1 MEAPMLNYRI
11 LSIIK
16 RELREKLLSK
26 SFILTTV
33 LFPVFMF
40 VIAGVQALLVT
51 DEATSKLHIV
61 CQDQNL
67 TQVFQKEL
75 ANPES
80 KLMQE
85 GKFSFDFYTMN
96 RDELKK
102 HLDKNKT
109 AMLDDKLT
117 GVVFVPDTV
126 FNNKILEYYS
136 KSPNNMSLSR
146 RLQGPINNVLVSTY
160 FNNKALSAEEFRF
173 MREGVE
179 VNGFKV
185 SKDES
190 IKEEGFGGLVLSY
203 VFAFLLYIS
212 LLVSGQMLLQSVIEE
227 KSSRIVEVILSS
239 VSPREMM
246 TGKIVGSAITALIQ
260 MGIWL
265 ATVITIASPALN
277 LLPAEIMV
285 SIKATQVIFLMVNF
299 AVGLFLFL
307 SLFGMIGSIFDN
319 PQDAQSGMWPV
330 MMLIMIPFFVA
341 MSMMQ
346 NPNSPIAN
354 VTALLPFTSIMV
366 MPVKMTMVEVPIW
379 QLALSIVVN
388 IIAIFFIFPVAGKIY
403 RVGILRTGKKPKWSE
418 VIKWLKYKY

>member
-67 TQVFQKEL
+67 TQAFQKEL

-146 RLQGPINNVLVSTY
+146 RLQGPVNNVLVSTY

>member
-1 MEAPMLNYRI
+1 MLNYRI
-11 LSIIK
+11 LGIIK

-61 CQDQNL
+61 CQNQNL
-67 TQVFQKEL
+67 TQAFQKEL
-75 ANPES
+75 TNPES

-85 GKFSFDFYTMN
+85 GKFSFNFYTMN

-102 HLDKNKT
+102 HLDENKT
-109 AMLDDKLT
+109 AMLDDKIT

-136 KSPNNMSLSR
+136 KSPNNMTLTRSLR
-146 RLQGPINNVLVSTY
+146 GPINNVLVSAY
-160 FNNKALSAEEFRF
+160 FNNKSLSEEEFRF

-277 LLPAEIMV
+277 VLPAEIVV

-307 SLFGMIGSIFDN
+307 SLFGMVGSIFDN

-330 MMLIMIPFFVA
+330 MLLIMIPFFVA

-366 MPVKMTMVEVPIW
+366 MPVKMTIVEVPIW

-418 VIKWLKYKY
+418 VVKWLKYKY

>member
-1 MEAPMLNYRI
+1 MLNYRI
-11 LSIIK
+11 LGIIK

-26 SFILTTV
+26 SFILTTI

-51 DEATSKLHIV
+51 DEAKSKLHIV

-67 TQVFQKEL
+67 TQAFQKEL
-75 ANPES
+75 TNPKS
-80 KLMQE
+80 KLMEE

-102 HLDKNKT
+102 HLDENKSV
-109 AMLDDKLT
+109 MLDDKLT

-136 KSPNNMSLSR
+136 KSPNNMTLTRSLR
-146 RLQGPINNVLVSTY
+146 GPINNVLVGAY
-160 FNNKALSAEEFRF
+160 FNNKALTAEEFRF

-190 IKEEGFGGLVLSY
+190 IKEEGFGGIVLSY

-285 SIKATQVIFLMVNF
+285 SIKATQVIFLLVNF

-307 SLFGMIGSIFDN
+307 SLFGMVGSIFDN

-330 MMLIMIPFFVA
+330 MLLIMIPFFVA

-366 MPVKMTMVEVPIW
+366 MPVKMTIVEVPIW